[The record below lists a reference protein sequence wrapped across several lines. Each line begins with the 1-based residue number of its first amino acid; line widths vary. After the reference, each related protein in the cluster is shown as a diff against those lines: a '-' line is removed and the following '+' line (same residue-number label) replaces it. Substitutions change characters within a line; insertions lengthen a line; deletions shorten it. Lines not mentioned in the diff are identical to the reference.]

1 MIQKNQIISQNNLK
15 ILLFK
20 ILKYNIIH
28 LELFFIQLFIHKLLN
43 KILSLALRNT
53 VLLLR

>member
-15 ILLFK
+15 TLLFK
-20 ILKYNIIH
+20 ILKNFIIH
-28 LELFFIQLFIHKLLN
+28 LELFLIQLVIHKLLN
-43 KILSLALRNT
+43 EILSLALRNT